1 MNRTFPI
8 FLFFFTVLFIFASP
22 SGAARGKGTGSGAK
36 ISSVDGNLTR
46 NTIGMEGM
54 TETDKRILALAKAA
68 AGECAEAL
76 ENAVKSG
83 QKSEEDIFSTLYF
96 PLLPLTSPPTFSTF
110 YDGYTDKVITP
121 IVDSYLARNS
131 VILSVGL
138 VDRNGYIPSHNS
150 KYSRPLTG
158 SPEVDIK
165 NNRTKRIFN
174 DITGLQAS
182 KNTREFLLQTYRRD
196 TGETAADLSVPVF
209 VFNRHWGALRVVY
222 ARGE

>member
-1 MNRTFPI
+1 MKYAFPMLLI
-8 FLFFFTVLFIFASP
+8 FFTALFISASASRAGAEKP
-22 SGAARGKGTGSGAK
+22 SLGAGTA
-36 ISSVDGNLTR
+36 R
-46 NTIGMEGM
+46 NTLSLAEM
-54 TETDKRILALAKAA
+54 TGTDKRILALANAA
-68 AGECAEAL
+68 AADCAKAL

-110 YDGYTDKVITP
+110 YDDYTDKVITP
-121 IVDSYLARNS
+121 IVDSYLAKDS
-131 VILSVGL
+131 SILSVGL

-182 KNTREFLLQTYRRD
+182 KSTRKFLLQIYRRD

-209 VFNRHWGALRVVY
+209 VMNRRWGALRIVY
-222 ARGE
+222 MRGE